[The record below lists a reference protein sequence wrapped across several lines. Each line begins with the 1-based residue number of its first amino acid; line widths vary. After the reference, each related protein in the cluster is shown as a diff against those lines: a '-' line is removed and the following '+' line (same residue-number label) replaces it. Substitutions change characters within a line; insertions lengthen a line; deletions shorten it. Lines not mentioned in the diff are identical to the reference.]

1 MKLPFQI
8 RLFVIFG
15 LLLLCA
21 AGCKKDKDNSNSGTV
36 KDIDG
41 NTYKTVKIGDQLW
54 MAENLKTT
62 KYKDGTP
69 IPNETDDSYWS
80 SLSTGAYCWYNNDYS
95 TYGSVYGALYNWF
108 SVETGNLCPTGWHV
122 PTDLEW
128 MTLEMHLGMT
138 QAQANGTLY
147 RGTDEGPKI
156 KETGTVHWSSPN
168 TGATNSSGF
177 TALPGG
183 YRYNY
188 FGNFDDI
195 GHFGYWWSSTAYS
208 TTGAWS
214 RALTYNYSN
223 VGRYGFNKTYGFSVR
238 CVRD

>member
-80 SLSTGAYCWYNNDYS
+80 SLSTGVYCWYNNDYS

-122 PTDLEW
+122 PTDAEW
-128 MTLEMHLGMT
+128 TILTDFLGGDSV
-138 QAQANGTLY
+138 AGGKL
-147 RGTDEGPKI
+147 KS
-156 KETGTVHWSSPN
+156 TGTIEAASGLWHKPN

-183 YRYNY
+183 YRGDYN
-188 FGNFDDI
+188 GNFSDV
-195 GHFGYWWSSTAYS
+195 GSYGNWWSSTAYS
-208 TTGAWS
+208 TTHAWYRVLYYYDS
-214 RALTYNYSN
+214 DVYRSN
-223 VGRYGFNKTYGFSVR
+223 DGKKDGFSVR